1 MKAQHSDSSNQA
13 LSSVLREWKV
23 KAALPPRFQESVW
36 HRIERSESGAS
47 GWKALFSRFAIALT
61 RPRLATSYVAALLAT
76 GLIAGYWQAKVA
88 SAHAEAQL
96 SARYVQVI
104 DPYQMPHH

>member
-1 MKAQHSDSSNQA
+1 MHRVADSE
-13 LSSVLREWKV
+13 LFCRVLITG
-23 KAALPPRFQESVW
+23 AC
-36 HRIERSESGAS
+36 AS
-47 GWKALFSRFAIALT
+47 GSPKTSCIPLLKTCRFAIALT